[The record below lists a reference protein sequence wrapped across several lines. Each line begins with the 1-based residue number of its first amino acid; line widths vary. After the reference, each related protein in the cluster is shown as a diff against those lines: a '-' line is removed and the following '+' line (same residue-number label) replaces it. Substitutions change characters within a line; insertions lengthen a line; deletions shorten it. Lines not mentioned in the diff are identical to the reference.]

1 MLRRVAPL
9 AVLVIGLSLLIP
21 RAAMAAAVTIDSQTR
36 SIHVAIPSITE
47 GEAPIDETTTAP
59 DNNPFNATLDR
70 TLNQQDQTN
79 HALASQDSSF
89 GDTSD
94 TEFTVHAAGETRYS
108 ATGVQGIVGADSNF
122 ALSFTL
128 AESRDYSIS
137 GNGSFVDTTGGA
149 SNFSVQLTGP
159 GGTIES
165 FTKADFDPANN
176 DGATVPA
183 TFSHT
188 GTLAAGSYTLTAL
201 SGVSGGTNTNEILA
215 TYGVDFTATAAGDPP
230 PPPPPT
236 GIPLPAGAWPG
247 LVLLAGLGA
256 WQLTRAR
263 LA

>member
-1 MLRRVAPL
+1 MRRRVLLL
-9 AVLVIGLSLLIP
+9 AALVIGLSLSIP
-21 RAAMAAAVTIDSQTR
+21 RAAFAAAVTIDSQTR
-36 SIHVAIPSITE
+36 SVHVAIPSIVE

-59 DNNPFNATLDR
+59 DNNPFTATLDR
-70 TLNQQDQTN
+70 TLSQLEQTN

-94 TEFTVHAAGETRYS
+94 TVFTAHATGETRYS
-108 ATGVQGIVGADSNF
+108 ATGVTGIVASDSNF

-128 AESRDYSIS
+128 PEDRDYSIS
-137 GNGSFVDTTGGA
+137 GNGSFVDTTAGA
-149 SNFSVQLTGP
+149 SNFSVQLSGP

-201 SGVSGGTNTNEILA
+201 SGVSGGTNTTEILA
-215 TYGVDFTATAAGDPP
+215 TYGVDFTATASGGPP
-230 PPPPPT
+230 PPPPA
-236 GIPLPAGAWPG
+236 GIPLPAGAGPG
-247 LVLLAGLGA
+247 LVLLAALGA
-256 WQLTRAR
+256 WQFTRAR
-263 LA
+263 FA